1 MGERILILD
10 DDPLIRA
17 VVTERLERRGFEPV
31 AASTLAEARHLIAA
45 GAPDAALLDVKL
57 PDGEGTTILQELVDG
72 DDVPCVMMTAHGTI
86 EAAVAALRLG
96 ALDYLEKPFSIDR
109 VEATLRAALERTR
122 LRRELRELRGP
133 GARGRMIG
141 TSPAMREVLALVEKI
156 APADAATVL
165 ILGET
170 GTGKGLLARTVHEV
184 SPRGDGPFVNVTCSA
199 LTESLMESELF
210 GHEKGAFTDA
220 RTLKRGLVEVAD
232 RGTLFLDE
240 IAELSPGVQGK
251 LLRFIEE
258 KTFRRV
264 GGTRDLVVDAR
275 VIAATNRDLAD
286 DVRTGRFRQD
296 LFYRLS
302 VLPIELPPLRY
313 RASDVPVLVA
323 AFMDSYSRELGRRVR
338 HVEPEAMERLRHHT
352 WPGNI
357 RELRNVI
364 ERAVLL
370 ADGDVIRLANLPREL
385 QAPDPQHDAAA
396 ENGGASDLGP
406 AGVDLASL
414 ERMLLREA
422 LRRAEGNRSEAGRLL
437 GLSRHQVRNRL
448 AKYGGEL

>member
-1 MGERILILD
+1 MGERILILED
-10 DDPLIRA
+10 DKLIRE
-17 VVTERLERRGFEPV
+17 VVAERLERRGFEPV
-31 AASTLAEARHLIAA
+31 VASTLAEARRHITSEY
-45 GAPDAALLDVKL
+45 PDAALLDVQL
-57 PDGEGTTILQELVDG
+57 PDGDGTEMLRELVAE

-96 ALDYLEKPFSIDR
+96 AVDYLEKPFSIDR
-109 VEATLRAALERTR
+109 VEATLRAALERTK
-122 LRRELRELRGP
+122 LRRELKALREP
-133 GARGRMIG
+133 GAAGRMIG
-141 TSPAMREVLALVEKI
+141 TSPAMREVIHLVEKV

-170 GTGKGLLARTVHEV
+170 GTGKGLLARTIHEM
-184 SPRGDGPFVNVTCSA
+184 SARRDGPFVNVTCSA

-232 RGTLFLDE
+232 GGTLFLDE

-264 GGTRDLVVDAR
+264 GGTRDLVVNAR
-275 VIAATNRDLAD
+275 VVAATNRDLES
-286 DVRTGRFRQD
+286 DVQAGRFRQD

-302 VLPIELPPLRY
+302 VLPIELPPLRH
-313 RASDVPVLVA
+313 RASDVPLLAA
-323 AFMDSYSRELGRRVR
+323 AFMNSYSRELGRRVR
-338 HVEPEAMERLRHHT
+338 HVEPEAMERLREHD

-370 ADGDVIRLANLPREL
+370 TDGDSIRLENLPHEFQR
-385 QAPDPQHDAAA
+385 ADRPDADTASATAAF
-396 ENGGASDLGP
+396 GP
-406 AGVDLASL
+406 EGVDLSTL

-448 AKYGGEL
+448 AKYGGEP

>member
-1 MGERILILD
+1 MGERILILE

-17 VVTERLERRGFEPV
+17 VVTERLERRGFDPV
-31 AASTLAEARHLIAA
+31 AASTLAEARRLIAA
-45 GAPDAALLDVKL
+45 GVPDAALLDVKL
-57 PDGEGTTILQELVDG
+57 PDGEGTAVLQELVAG

-86 EAAVAALRLG
+86 ESAVAALRLG
-96 ALDYLEKPFSIDR
+96 AVDYLEKPFSIDR

-141 TSPAMREVLALVEKI
+141 SSPAMREVLALVEKI

-323 AFMDSYSRELGRRVR
+323 AFMDAYSRELGRRVR
-338 HVEPEAMERLRHHT
+338 HVEPEAMERLRQHD

-370 ADGDVIRLANLPREL
+370 ADGDSIRLANLPREL
-385 QAPDPQHDAAA
+385 QAPDPERDAATQ
-396 ENGGASDLGP
+396 NGGASDLGP

-422 LRRAEGNRSEAGRLL
+422 LRRAEGNRSVAGRLL

-448 AKYGGEL
+448 AKYGGEP